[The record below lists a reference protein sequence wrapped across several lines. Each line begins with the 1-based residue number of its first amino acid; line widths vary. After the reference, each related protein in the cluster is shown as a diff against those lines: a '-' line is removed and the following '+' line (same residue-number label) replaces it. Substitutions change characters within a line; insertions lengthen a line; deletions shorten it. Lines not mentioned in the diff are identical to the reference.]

1 MATGCGHLLSDAGLY
16 LCIAD
21 NRDMAYK
28 QEPYLDRR
36 RVRTVQTRSI
46 HRHDTL
52 RTVQG
57 TNQAYHRP

>member
-1 MATGCGHLLSDAGLY
+1 MATRCGHLLSDGGLY
-16 LCIAD
+16 LCSAD
-21 NRDMAYK
+21 NRDMADK

-36 RVRTVQTRSI
+36 RVRTGQSRSI
-46 HRHDTL
+46 HRHGTL